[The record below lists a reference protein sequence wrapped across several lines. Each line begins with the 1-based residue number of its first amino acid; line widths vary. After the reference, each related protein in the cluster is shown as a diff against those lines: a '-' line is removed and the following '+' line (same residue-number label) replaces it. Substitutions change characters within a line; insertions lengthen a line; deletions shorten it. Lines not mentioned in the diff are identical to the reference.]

1 MYFHDGKW
9 QHELFKS
16 KTIPNVIALMSKMW
30 QHDKLFIY
38 PSRAQVF
45 FFLQKKADRISPMFL
60 HVLLVFVYIKPR
72 SELSKALFFLK
83 AQSF

>member
-45 FFLQKKADRISPMFL
+45 FFFKKRPIESVPCFYM
-60 HVLLVFVYIKPR
+60 Y
-72 SELSKALFFLK
+72 SLFSSILNPEVN
-83 AQSF
+83 